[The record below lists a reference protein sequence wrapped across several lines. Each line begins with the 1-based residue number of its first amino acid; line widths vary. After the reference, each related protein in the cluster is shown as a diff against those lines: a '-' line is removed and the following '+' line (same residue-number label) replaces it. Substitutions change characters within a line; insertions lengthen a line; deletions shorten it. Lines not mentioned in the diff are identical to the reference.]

1 MASVAAQEENQTEA
15 VGSVAQD
22 EVIDADEV
30 SQEAIDAD
38 EVAQD
43 ESSAL
48 DVAQVASNVNSRSE
62 LENEVETVLSSI
74 ETDLNET
81 NINPETNNEQSRTE
95 LSLVSTVISN
105 IDEMINEANELIE
118 MNKTMEYSH

>member
-1 MASVAAQEENQTEA
+1 MGA
-15 VGSVAQD
+15 SVAQD
-22 EVIDADEV
+22 EVTSANEV

-43 ESSAL
+43 ELVNSESAAL
-48 DVAQVASNVNSRSE
+48 DVSQVASNVNSRSE
-62 LENEVETVLSSI
+62 LENQVETVLSSI

-81 NINPETNNEQSRTE
+81 NINPERNNEQSRTE

-118 MNKTMEYSH
+118 MNKT